1 MRGPFGPA
9 ETGNLGNM
17 EQDERQRGTCEPQRE
32 ADRPLRVGAVA
43 YLNSRPLVCG
53 LADDA
58 RVEVRYDV
66 PARLPALLDDG
77 CVDAALTPVIDLLD
91 PNRAWKVVSDACI
104 GCDGETMTVRV
115 FSRIPPDRVRRMWVD
130 PASHT
135 SVVLARLIW
144 HECHDCRLHVETLA
158 DTADVDGCEAVL
170 LIGDKVITAAPYGFT
185 YQMDLGAAWKSVTG
199 LPFVFAVWAARTS
212 TRTES
217 LAARLA
223 AARDRGVAGAAA
235 IAREDGP
242 RHGWPAAVAE
252 TYLTRN
258 LSFTLSPR
266 HRAGIERFL
275 TLGQAHGVLPFHRK
289 LVFA

>member
-1 MRGPFGPA
+1 MRGPG
-9 ETGNLGNM
+9 ETGDFGVAMPEHDGQMGAN
-17 EQDERQRGTCEPQRE
+17 EPARDG
-32 ADRPLRVGAVA
+32 DRPFRLGAVA

-53 LADDA
+53 LADDPG
-58 RVEVRYDV
+58 VDVRYDV

-91 PNRAWKVVSDACI
+91 PKRAWKVVSDACI

-115 FSRIPPDRVRRMWVD
+115 FSRVPPDRVRRLWVD

-144 HECHDCRLHVETLA
+144 RECHDCRLDVEPLA
-158 DTADVDGCEAVL
+158 DPSGADGCGAVL

-185 YQMDLGAAWKSVTG
+185 YQMDLGAAWKALTG
-199 LPFVFAVWAARTS
+199 LPFVFAVWAAKAS
-212 TRTES
+212 TPTES

-223 AARDRGVAGAAA
+223 AARDRGVASAAA

-242 RHGWPAAVAE
+242 RHGWPAGVAV

-266 HRAGIERFL
+266 HRAGMKRFL
-275 TLGQAHGVLPFHRK
+275 ALGQAHGILPCERD